1 MRLTANRGK
10 QMKKIQNRNK
20 YKYRKCKRILRVTT
34 LGAFRKSPACSKRAH
49 QFSQLHLIA
58 PKMKSSR
65 DGTQH
70 NTAATITSTST
81 TTTSKAATIKATR
94 MLPIKQSQLVN
105 HLIFSFTQRCSL
117 VATRARW
124 WWRRLLASFSFCV
137 TLNPPSPLPDDARE
151 YTINF
156 VYCSQ
161 NRCNS
166 QPERG

>member
-10 QMKKIQNRNK
+10 QMKKTQN
-20 YKYRKCKRILRVTT
+20 KYRKCKRILRVTT

-58 PKMKSSR
+58 QRWNPPEME
-65 DGTQH
+65 H
-70 NTAATITSTST
+70 NTATTI
-81 TTTSKAATIKATR
+81 TTSKAATIKATR

-105 HLIFSFTQRCSL
+105 HLIFSFARRCSL

-124 WWRRLLASFSFCV
+124 WWRRLLASFSFCA
-137 TLNPPSPLPDDARE
+137 THLPPFPLPDDARE
-151 YTINF
+151 NTINF

-161 NRCNS
+161 NRCNR